1 MLTVPTSLYRPVYL
15 SSFNPASLLAR
26 VRTLTQRIAR
36 FEHNPKWST
45 GIAQFLGKPFVAHM
59 GAKLKVQKTQG
70 EIKPRSI
77 HLAGTGSLHG
87 LSSWLVSKTL
97 PWLRSHAHI
106 AKDSEAMTD
115 SLLRLNPLPPG
126 VVMGTFDIKDYYL
139 TGIDTSLAKAVSRT
153 ANDPSLQSLLYDVTF
168 SLLETQLVK
177 PPGLNNLYACNT
189 GSGIGLKHSSV
200 IAGAGLLHGCELQ
213 LLMKHGDSLVGYS
226 RFEDDITVTAK
237 SMTALTTFGK
247 DLCHGYPPY
256 KVIASQ
262 ISRSFVN
269 ILDLRVH
276 LSHNNPI
283 INPNFEKIPSP
294 LCPTSAHAPHV
305 HSSWPSGLASRAVR
319 LSDNSE
325 ESLAKLIAQYS
336 GIACDSIILERLQ
349 RPRGGPTKGGTNPC
363 DDSVLACSQAP
374 CATCVLKYHPLLRAA
389 AAGALR
395 QTPLPPSLG
404 FNVRIAWR
412 NALPS
417 VESIISRHNTR
428 HTGQEGGISV
438 CESHGTHKSSL
449 LALATN

>member
-1 MLTVPTSLYRPVYL
+1 MSCRCSHSPQRSCKHFPRMHLRSRRGYL
-15 SSFNPASLLAR
+15 P
-26 VRTLTQRIAR
+26 
-36 FEHNPKWST
+36 
-45 GIAQFLGKPFVAHM
+45 
-59 GAKLKVQKTQG
+59 
-70 EIKPRSI
+70 PRSCKQ
-77 HLAGTGSLHG
+77 LLPPRCSLACSAGTIGAGPILHSSGYRRHCAESLM
-87 LSSWLVSKTL
+87 LASCCQVPICTASVYCKVPICTACWL
-97 PWLRSHAHI
+97 
-106 AKDSEAMTD
+106 
-115 SLLRLNPLPPG
+115 
-126 VVMGTFDIKDYYL
+126 
-139 TGIDTSLAKAVSRT
+139 
-153 ANDPSLQSLLYDVTF
+153 LQS
-168 SLLETQLVK
+168 S
-177 PPGLNNLYACNT
+177 
-189 GSGIGLKHSSV
+189 
-200 IAGAGLLHGCELQ
+200 
-213 LLMKHGDSLVGYS
+213 
-226 RFEDDITVTAK
+226 
-237 SMTALTTFGK
+237 
-247 DLCHGYPPY
+247 
-256 KVIASQ
+256 
-262 ISRSFVN
+262 
-269 ILDLRVH
+269 
-276 LSHNNPI
+276 
-283 INPNFEKIPSP
+283 
-294 LCPTSAHAPHV
+294 HAPHV